1 MRNLMYVGL
10 ALVVIGIV
18 VGVYY
23 LIPGFH
29 HYIIFTF
36 SKAGTVAATDSRPL
50 HAVAGFV
57 VAVVGAVLVFLSR
70 RSSKT
75 TAAA

>member
-10 ALVVIGIV
+10 ALVVIGVI

-23 LIPGFH
+23 LIPGIH

-36 SKAGTVAATDSRPL
+36 GQAGTDASKSIRPL

-57 VAVVGAVLVFLSR
+57 VAVVGAVLIFFSR
-70 RSSKT
+70 SKKA
-75 TAAA
+75 TATA